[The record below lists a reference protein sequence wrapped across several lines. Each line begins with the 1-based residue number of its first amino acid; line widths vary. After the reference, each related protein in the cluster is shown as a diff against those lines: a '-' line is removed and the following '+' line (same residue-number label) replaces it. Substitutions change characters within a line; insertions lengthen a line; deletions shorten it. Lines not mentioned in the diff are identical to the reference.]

1 MCYLLVNKQIL
12 SLPLRSAVISFRL
25 HRDME
30 PTICEEPGNNN
41 ETIPFSKPIT
51 PLPIGINAAY
61 KDGKH
66 GDLHETYDSTD
77 GSLL

>member
-1 MCYLLVNKQIL
+1 
-12 SLPLRSAVISFRL
+12 
-25 HRDME
+25 ME
-30 PTICEEPGNNN
+30 STICEEPGNNN

-61 KDGKH
+61 KDGKR
-66 GDLHETYDSTD
+66 GDLHETFDSAD